1 MCRDWGTNTRKIKSN
16 IDKYIVEQQLKYLL
30 STKNMRYVLYR
41 TDITYCLLRF
51 GLCHGEARDATIH
64 NDNALRTS
72 VAQKWSALNH
82 VEIRPE
88 DINCVGC
95 RVDGIKTSYCD
106 RLCPIRRCA
115 LQRGVP
121 HCGACP
127 DMSRCDTLRQLTD
140 HAPQALHNL
149 TIGT

>member
-1 MCRDWGTNTRKIKSN
+1 MNPLIA
-16 IDKYIVEQQLKYLL
+16 
-30 STKNMRYVLYR
+30 
-41 TDITYCLLRF
+41 YCGLDCATCESRLATLR
-51 GLCHGEARDATIH
+51 
-64 NDNALRTS
+64 NDDALRTR
-72 VAQKWSALNH
+72 VAQQWSELNH

-95 RVDGIKTSYCD
+95 RVDGVKTSYCD
-106 RLCPIRRCA
+106 RLCPIRQCA

-121 HCGACP
+121 HCGACS
-127 DMSRCDTLRQLTD
+127 DMSRCDTLRQLSD